1 MAYRVAASR
10 KWMGNDGPWSTFSI
24 RVGSPPQALEV
35 LPASSASFS
44 LVVLEE
50 GCINTGPAD
59 CEALRGNV
67 LDTKYLSTWTPILA
81 ADGSRYLYVP
91 FPAQEILLPEQ
102 IASEIAVNPISLDV
116 WGDTQNTIFLGGQL
130 LAGYAS
136 SIPFLGLLGLSGFQ
150 SYPLNGSDPYNSTLQ
165 TLKNN
170 SAVSGLTWGYTAG
183 AKYRNPESYGSL
195 TFGGFDSSLV
205 DMDNALT
212 DVDFPP
218 GPRGK
223 GNELTLSIKGIA
235 IGDTT
240 AESTDMVALLDTMV
254 PDLWLPKT
262 VCDLFEDKFG
272 LEWNETWEMYL
283 VNDTQR
289 YRLQNESTSVS
300 FDLTPISGSSRV
312 VTITLPYSAFD
323 HEVKYPLVNITDDQT
338 TLHYFP
344 LKRTPANTT
353 NFLGRTFFQEA

>member
-1 MAYRVAASR
+1 MAYRIAASR
-10 KWMGNDGPWSTFSI
+10 KWMGNDGPWSTFTI

-50 GCINTGPAD
+50 GCPPNVTAS
-59 CEALRGNV
+59 CKTLRGNV
-67 LDTKYLSTWTPILA
+67 LDPRDLTTWTPLRLQDDASYGIL
-81 ADGSRYLYVP
+81 P
-91 FPAQEILLPEQ
+91 FPALQALLPEQ
-102 IASEIAVNPISLDV
+102 IASEVAVNPISLDV
-116 WGDTQNTIFLGGQL
+116 WGDSQNTIFLGGQL
-130 LAGYAS
+130 MAGYAS
-136 SIPFLGLLGLSGFQ
+136 KTPFLGLLGLSGFPT
-150 SYPLNGSDPYNSTLQ
+150 YPISRNYPYNSTLQ

-170 SAVSGLTWGYTAG
+170 SVVSGLTWAYTAG
-183 AKYRNPESYGSL
+183 ANYKTPKSYGSL
-195 TFGGFDSSLV
+195 TFGGFDESLV

-212 DVDFPP
+212 DIDFPR
-218 GPRGK
+218 GPV
-223 GNELTLSIKGIA
+223 GNGDELTLSIKSITIDGTA
-235 IGDTT
+235 

-289 YRLQNESTSVS
+289 GRLQSESTSVS
-300 FDLTPISGSSRV
+300 FDLTPTSGSSKV

-323 HEVKYPLVNITDDQT
+323 HEVKFPLVNITDDRT

-344 LKRTPANTT
+344 LKRTPKDTT

>member
-1 MAYRVAASR
+1 MAYRIAASR

-50 GCINTGPAD
+50 GCPDTATPS
-59 CEALRGNV
+59 CKTLRGNV
-67 LDTKYLSTWTPILA
+67 LDPRDLSVWTPINTS
-81 ADGSRYLYVP
+81 DGSPYALLQ
-91 FPAQEILLPEQ
+91 FPAQQILLPEQ
-102 IASEIAVNPISLDV
+102 VASELAVSPISLDV
-116 WGDTQNTIFLGGQL
+116 YAESSNTIYLERQL

-136 SIPFLGLLGLSGFQ
+136 KTPFLGLLGLSGFE
-150 SYPLNGSDPYNSTLQ
+150 SYPVTASTPYNSTLQ

-170 SAVSGLTWGYTAG
+170 SAVSGLTWAYTAG
-183 AKYRNPESYGSL
+183 ANYRTPKSYGSL
-195 TFGGFDSSLV
+195 TFGGFDESLV

-212 DVDFPP
+212 SVEFP
-218 GPRGK
+218 RIYGK
-223 GNELTLSIKGIA
+223 GDELTLNIKSIA
-235 IGDTT
+235 VGDT
-240 AESTDMVALLDTMV
+240 AAKSTDMIALLDTMV
-254 PDLWLPKT
+254 PDLWLPET

-272 LEWNETWEMYL
+272 LEWNETWGMYL
-283 VNDTQR
+283 VSEEQR
-289 YRLQNESTSVS
+289 DRIRTENMSVS
-300 FDLTPISGSSRV
+300 FDLTPISDSSKV

-323 HEVKYPLVNITDDQT
+323 HEVKYPLGGITDDQT

>member
-1 MAYRVAASR
+1 MAYRIATSG

-50 GCINTGPAD
+50 GCPFEAPAS

-67 LDTKYLSTWTPILA
+67 LDTGNLSSWTPILS
-81 ADGSRYLYVP
+81 ADGSRYVYLP
-91 FPAQEILLPEQ
+91 FPAQAIVLPEQ
-102 IASEIAVNPISLDV
+102 IASEVAINPISLDV
-116 WGDTQNTIFLGGQL
+116 WGDTQNAITLGGQL
-130 LAGYAS
+130 LAGYATKT
-136 SIPFLGLLGLSGFQ
+136 PFLGLLGLSGFQ
-150 SYPLNGSDPYNSTLQ
+150 SYPLTQTTPYNSTLQ

-170 SAVSGLTWGYTAG
+170 SAVSGLTWAYTAG
-183 AKYRNPESYGSL
+183 ANYKTPKSYGSL
-195 TFGGFDSSLV
+195 TFGGFDESLV
-205 DMDNALT
+205 DMNNALT
-212 DVDFPP
+212 DIDFPRGP
-218 GPRGK
+218 G
-223 GNELTLSIKGIA
+223 GNGDELTLSIKSITVDGTA
-235 IGDTT
+235 
-240 AESTDMVALLDTMV
+240 AESTDLVALLDTMV

-289 YRLQNESTSVS
+289 GRLQSESTSVS
-300 FDLTPISGSSRV
+300 FNLTPTSGSSKV

-344 LKRTPANTT
+344 LKRTPAGTT